1 MTFPYTS
8 CWNWKQQAGK
18 PGILPNHPPQH
29 FRVLSW
35 LKLECEW
42 CNTWPNMTQR
52 LVRISSRHNLTMKY
66 NEIQF
71 NWFTYL
77 PVWCNGSL
85 TCQACTTFRKPW
97 QRQQKH
103 AKHNLRNDE
112 KCRNATFEQQSLP
125 RMNNPYQSITKP
137 TCAWKVTGAEWE
149 PFANDLTNL
158 YHRIW
163 CDIICDDLTCTVPCH
178 DATWTVYRFSSFW
191 CTIQR
196 TDQA

>member
-1 MTFPYTS
+1 MALSYTS

-42 CNTWPNMTQR
+42 CNTWPNVWYGYQVDTIWQW
-52 LVRISSRHNLTMKY
+52 NT
-66 NEIQF
+66 IQF
-71 NWFTYL
+71 LDLHTCPSDAMDL
-77 PVWCNGSL
+77 SRARLAQLSGSPANGS
-85 TCQACTTFRKPW
+85 K
-97 QRQQKH
+97 
-103 AKHNLRNDE
+103 NMRNIIWE
-112 KCRNATFEQQSLP
+112 MIRNATFEQQSLP

-137 TCAWKVTGAEWE
+137 SCAWKVTGAEWE

-158 YHRIW
+158 YQRIW